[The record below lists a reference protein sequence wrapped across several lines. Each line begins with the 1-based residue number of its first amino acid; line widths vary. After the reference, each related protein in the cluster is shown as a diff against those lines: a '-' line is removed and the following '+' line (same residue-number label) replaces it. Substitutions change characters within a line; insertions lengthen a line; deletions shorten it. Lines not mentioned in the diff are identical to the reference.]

1 MKRFRTLLPCIIGI
15 SLFLMT
21 SWTYAATFIVDNLG
35 DVEGPHA
42 LSLDGY
48 GDYMEV
54 ADDDSL
60 DITEAITL
68 ETWVKPGD
76 QSAGNFNRIITKP
89 HTSCTDPFDM
99 YCMLIHTSG
108 RIRFQIS
115 ISGTHRYL
123 DAQRVLPINEWSHVV
138 ESYDGNQMKIYI
150 NGALDNSQYQ
160 TGNIDTNNQPL
171 YLGIAVGACD
181 GEIYNGF
188 IDEVRVWNI
197 ARTQVEIQTTMN
209 TTLQGDEEGLIGYW
223 NFDDGTANDSS
234 PYDNHGK
241 LEDAEII
248 PLVGTWPPKKTGD
261 VSGDRTISAYDAAL
275 ILRYVV
281 GLMDEFPA
289 DSMVSPSAISPRSYI
304 VEIPE
309 LSARVGDRIHVPIV
323 INNATGLWAG
333 GISLKYDGA
342 ILKAINVLTDITLN
356 GSYWKA
362 NTELDGE
369 VRFAFATTEPAKG
382 QGNLLIVEFEI
393 LPNTEGKTSRLM
405 VDNVNLSNS
414 LNITKINGSVTVI
427 PSTFA
432 LLQNYPNPFNPDTW
446 IPFEL
451 ATDASVTINIYNA
464 KGQLIRTIVLGQKAA
479 GVYLS
484 KDKAAYWDGR
494 DNSGEKVSSGVYFYT
509 LQTGK
514 FTATRKLVV
523 VK

>member
-1 MKRFRTLLPCIIGI
+1 MGNSKAGVYITHGPQSNIIGGTTDGERNII
-15 SLFLMT
+15 SGNDDLG
-21 SWTYAATFIVDNLG
+21 VDIHGEGADKNQVLGNYIGTDVSGTVVLGNPGGVYIAEGAQSNIIGGITAFERNIISGNKAGVIIDGSETNNNKVIGNYIGVDVSGTTTLG
-35 DVEGPHA
+35 DSEEGVIIRNGAQLNTIGGTTDGERNIISGNSWVGIHIFAAETKNNKIIGNYIGTDATGTVA
-42 LSLDGY
+42 LGNGEYGILITQRAQSNIIGGTTDG
-48 GDYMEV
+48 ERN
-54 ADDDSL
+54 
-60 DITEAITL
+60 II
-68 ETWVKPGD
+68 
-76 QSAGNFNRIITKP
+76 AGNEK
-89 HTSCTDPFDM
+89 
-99 YCMLIHTSG
+99 G
-108 RIRFQIS
+108 
-115 ISGTHRYL
+115 
-123 DAQRVLPINEWSHVV
+123 VV
-138 ESYDGNQMKIYI
+138 IGDTEDE
-150 NGALDNSQYQ
+150 
-160 TGNIDTNNQPL
+160 GNIVSGN
-171 YLGIAVGACD
+171 Y
-181 GEIYNGF
+181 
-188 IDEVRVWNI
+188 
-197 ARTQVEIQTTMN
+197 
-209 TTLQGDEEGLIGYW
+209 IGP
-223 NFDDGTANDSS
+223 N
-234 PYDNHGK
+234 
-241 LEDAEII
+241 
-248 PLVGTWPPKKTGD
+248 PPPKTGD

-309 LSARVGDRIHVPIV
+309 LSARAGDRIHVPIV

-382 QGNLLIVEFEI
+382 RGNLLMVEFEV
-393 LPNTEGKTSRLM
+393 LPNTEGKTSRLI
-405 VDNVNLSNS
+405 VENVNLSNS
-414 LNITKINGSVTVI
+414 LNVTKINGSVTVI

-514 FTATRKLVV
+514 FTATQKLVV